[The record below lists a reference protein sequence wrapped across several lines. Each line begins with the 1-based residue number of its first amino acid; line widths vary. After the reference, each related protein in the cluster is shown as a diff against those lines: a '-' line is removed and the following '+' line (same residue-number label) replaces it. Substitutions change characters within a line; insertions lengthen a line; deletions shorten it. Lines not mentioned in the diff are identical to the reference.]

1 MLRNLIKKL
10 VKVGCYLIGKFTGSN
25 HIPVFTYHS
34 IDTSKSVLSV
44 SPDTLRKQFEF
55 FRDNGYEPLSLEDYF
70 QYKKQNKS
78 LKNKFLIT
86 FDDGYQNLY
95 THAFPLLKE
104 FSYPA
109 VVFLVTDYVGKTASW
124 IIRDEKIILDRLL
137 PTLSESEVD
146 IEAEKNK
153 LHKTSTYP
161 LLNWEE
167 IEEMSAGGV
176 DFQSHTNT
184 HPFISTLNEQDLEN
198 ELTRSREIIEKR
210 LNNKVTGFCYP
221 YCDYENPQVSRLLS
235 ENGYAGAF
243 VGDQLNGKNQKPD
256 KFHII
261 RIAVWE
267 FTTYFDLKFFFSPG
281 YRVYKSIAKL
291 AKGKQVYS

>member
-10 VKVGCYLIGKFTGSN
+10 VKLGCYLLGKVVGN
-25 HIPVFTYHS
+25 QDIPVFTYHS
-34 IDTSKSVLSV
+34 IDSSNSVLSV

-55 FRDNGYEPLSLEDYF
+55 FRDNGYEALSLEDYY
-70 QYKKQNKS
+70 QHKKQNKS
-78 LKNKFLIT
+78 LENKFLIT

-109 VVFLVTDYVGKTASW
+109 IVFLVTDYIGKTASW

-137 PTLSESEVD
+137 PTLSEAEVD
-146 IEAEKNK
+146 LEAEKNK
-153 LHKTSTYP
+153 LHETSTYP

-176 DFQSHTNT
+176 DFQSHTHT
-184 HPFISTLNEQDLEN
+184 HPFISTLTDE
-198 ELTRSREIIEKR
+198 ELQTELAQSREIIENR
-210 LNNKVTGFCYP
+210 LHNKVTGFCYP
-221 YCDYENPQVSRLLS
+221 YCDYEHPQAPLQLAD
-235 ENGYAGAF
+235 NQYKGAF
-243 VGDQLNGKNQKPD
+243 VGDQLNEGEKHPD
-256 KFHII
+256 EFHII

-267 FTTYFDLKFFFSPG
+267 FTTPFDLKFFFSPG
-281 YRVYKSIAKL
+281 YRIYKSIAKF
-291 AKGKQVYS
+291 AKGKQVTS